1 MIPLC
6 VQSNLNSVTF
16 NLWLGHSTLS
26 NWSKITRAIASA
38 NQMQNLNPSHVSHS
52 HFSTLQLVRLLLL
65 RDLISLLLYFRF
77 FLFGRCHFFN
87 GFGPSILNQNVLYL
101 SQTRFRNDSKRGGSN
116 NITKTSR
123 YPRQRATSMHMRVV
137 VSGGHQ
143 ILVPKA
149 TYVMQ
154 TVDTGI

>member
-52 HFSTLQLVRLLLL
+52 HFSALQLVRLLLE
-65 RDLISLLLYFRF
+65 RKMKDEYFRF
-77 FLFGRCHFFN
+77 FLFGRCRFFN

-101 SQTRFRNDSKRGGSN
+101 SQTRFRNDSKRDGSN

>member
-6 VQSNLNSVTF
+6 VWSNLNSVTF
-16 NLWLGHSTLS
+16 NLWFGHSTLS

-52 HFSTLQLVRLLLL
+52 HFSALQLVRLLLL
-65 RDLISLLLYFRF
+65 RDLISLLLYF
-77 FLFGRCHFFN
+77 LFGRCHFFN
-87 GFGPSILNQNVLYL
+87 GFGSSILNQNVLYP
-101 SQTRFRNDSKRGGSN
+101 SQTRFRNDSKRDGSN
-116 NITKTSR
+116 NITKASR
-123 YPRQRATSMHMRVV
+123 YPRKRATSMHTRVV

-149 TYVMQ
+149 TCVMQ

>member
-1 MIPLC
+1 MIHLC
-6 VQSNLNSVTF
+6 VWSNLNSVTF
-16 NLWLGHSTLS
+16 NLWFGHSTLS

-52 HFSTLQLVRLLLL
+52 HFSALQLVRLLLL
-65 RDLISLLLYFRF
+65 RDLISLCYIFVF
-77 FLFGRCHFFN
+77 FCLVDVISSTALVLRYLIKMFSTLVRLG
-87 GFGPSILNQNVLYL
+87 LEMTQNVMEAII
-101 SQTRFRNDSKRGGSN
+101 SQRL
-116 NITKTSR
+116 
-123 YPRQRATSMHMRVV
+123 RQRATSMHMRVV